1 MARSPGWARASLAL
15 AGPLIG
21 IFAMGVDASAVNVA
35 LPGIQKDL
43 DATTAGLQWV
53 IAAYMASIAASVV
66 AISRF
71 GDILGRRR
79 IFAWGLLVFG
89 ASSLA
94 CGLAPGIEVLV
105 AGRIVQGLGGGAVYA
120 LSLAVITGSRPQS
133 EVGRGVAAWTMAAG
147 LAMSV
152 APLLGGA
159 LVTAFDWRAV
169 FLVNVPV
176 VVLALVLTLALLP
189 ETRDE
194 EASRRIDLRGALVL
208 TGGLALLMI
217 GIIQAGQWG
226 WGSPAV
232 LGLIAAGLAGLAL
245 FVVVERRSAVPLIDL
260 RLFFGNLR
268 FVAANTLAI
277 PAYGTIYA
285 VLFLVPLF
293 VQNIQGD
300 SALVAGLH
308 ILPFPV
314 LFFLLSRPVGRMVGR
329 TGPLPPMVIGSAL
342 MTASVLLLSFLQPDS
357 GEALLA
363 PSFALI
369 GAGQAFSLIGISAA
383 VLGAVPPGKAGA
395 ASGIRT
401 TVSYAGG
408 ALWVA
413 LAGAVLTVVERSNLS
428 DATAEL
434 GRRLTTGE
442 LRDVDGLLAG
452 SDSAQAAVAQ
462 LSPLDADAV
471 HAAAADAFV
480 DGMSW
485 ALRLCA
491 IALAVV
497 TVLCAVLYRRGVRR
511 DEQAGAAPPPREPS
525 PLHPHP
531 PAWATLLRRN
541 VTAEEAK

>member
-1 MARSPGWARASLAL
+1 MTGRARGARDALAL

-21 IFAMGVDASAVNVA
+21 IFAMAVDASAVNVA
-35 LPGIQKDL
+35 LPGIQGDL

-66 AISRF
+66 AVSRF
-71 GDILGRRR
+71 GDIIGRRR
-79 IFAWGLLVFG
+79 VFVWGVVVFG
-89 ASSLA
+89 AASLL
-94 CGLAPGIEVLV
+94 CGLAPDIEVLIAARV
-105 AGRIVQGLGGGAVYA
+105 VQGIGGGAVYA
-120 LSLAVITGSRPQS
+120 LSLAVITGARPQS

-147 LAMSV
+147 LAMSI

-169 FLVNVPV
+169 FLVNVPIV
-176 VVLALVLTLALLP
+176 VVALALTLALLP

-194 EASRRIDLRGALVL
+194 EASRRVDLRGALVL
-208 TGGLALLMI
+208 TGALGLLMI
-217 GIIQAGQWG
+217 GIIQASQWG
-226 WGSPAV
+226 WASAST
-232 LGLIAAGLAGLAL
+232 LGLIAAGVGGLAL
-245 FVVVERRSAVPLIDL
+245 FVVVERRAAEPLIDL

-268 FVAANTLAI
+268 FVAANALAI

-285 VLFLVPLF
+285 VLFLVPIF
-293 VQNIQGD
+293 VQDIQDD

-308 ILPFPV
+308 ILPFPIM
-314 LFFLLSRPVGRMVGR
+314 FFLLSRPVGRMVGR
-329 TGPLPPMVIGSAL
+329 TGPLPPMVIGAAL
-342 MTASVLLLSFLQPDS
+342 MTAAVLVLSFAQPDS

-363 PSFALI
+363 PSLALI

-383 VLGAVPPGKAGA
+383 ALGSVPPGKAGA

-413 LAGAVLTVVERSNLS
+413 LAGAILTVVARSDLS
-428 DATAEL
+428 DATADL

-442 LRDVDGLLAG
+442 LQDVDGLLSG
-452 SDSAQAAVAQ
+452 SQSAQAAVAQ

-471 HAAAADAFV
+471 RQAAGDAFV
-480 DGMSW
+480 DGM
-485 ALRLCA
+485 AVTLRLCA
-491 IALAVV
+491 LVLALV
-497 TVLCAVLYRRGVRR
+497 TVLCAILYRRGERA
-511 DEQAGAAPPPREPS
+511 EEGAGPPPAEPS

-531 PAWATLLRRN
+531 PAWATLLRRHA
-541 VTAEEAK
+541 TAEEAK